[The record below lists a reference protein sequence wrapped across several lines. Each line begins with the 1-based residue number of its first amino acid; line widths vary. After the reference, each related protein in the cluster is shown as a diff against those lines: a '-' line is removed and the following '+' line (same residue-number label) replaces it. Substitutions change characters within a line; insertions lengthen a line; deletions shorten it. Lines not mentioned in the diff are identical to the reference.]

1 MSQLKNLAG
10 TRSLACLL
18 AIILCIA
25 AVPPA
30 AASPAAPSGA
40 GTFAQQDGIAR
51 SDGDSIVLAAD
62 APPAP
67 APYGSFPRFGIALSA
82 PQQLPF
88 FQTLSI
94 AYQASA
100 PASSA
105 VRVDLRASP
114 DGRRWSQWE
123 PELASG
129 ASVHFDEP
137 MRFAQYRLT
146 LLGGVESPVVRD
158 VRLVPQAG
166 SVELRAF
173 SDRPV
178 APTYRIR
185 ATRMGMVGG
194 RTANGHRITKRDHF
208 VSLPSWRSLS
218 SKGGSEYMV
227 RITYNGRSSVAP
239 VYDVGPW
246 NTRDNYWDEER
257 ERYKDLRR
265 GWPQDHAAFYDGHN
279 KGWAE
284 KGKVRFPTGI
294 DVGDGVWWDDLGI
307 VGDQAT
313 VEVTFLWLGTDP
325 LEQQAAPAAEEQAA
339 PAEEQASVATAAA
352 DPNVTIVD
360 NAASGFRDQAKAKW
374 YRIKGGCAHAGGAQ
388 WTYTTDDPAA
398 GEHSA
403 LWQPDLPA
411 EARYNVYAHVPAC
424 KIGKDYTASAR
435 YLVRHR
441 DGEQEVV
448 VDQATGAGQ
457 WVLLGSFS
465 FAAGEEGSV
474 TLSDVAGDAKRAV
487 LFDAV
492 KWERLPDELAPEP
505 EPAAEPSEG

>member
-1 MSQLKNLAG
+1 MAG
-10 TRSLACLL
+10 ARSLACLL

-25 AVPPA
+25 AAPPA
-30 AASPAAPSGA
+30 TASPAAPSGA
-40 GTFAQQDGIAR
+40 GTFAQQDGIAQ
-51 SDGDSIVLAAD
+51 SNGDIRLAAN
-62 APPAP
+62 ALPAP
-67 APYGSFPRFGIALSA
+67 ALYGSFPRFGIALST

-100 PASSA
+100 PEGSA

-129 ASVHFDEP
+129 ASVRFDEP

-146 LLGGVESPVVRD
+146 LLGGNDSPLVRD
-158 VRLVPQAG
+158 VRLTPQAG

-173 SDRPV
+173 NERPV

-185 ATRMGMVGG
+185 GTRMGMVGG

-265 GWPQDHAAFYDGHN
+265 GWPQDHAAYYDGYN

-284 KGKVRFPTGI
+284 KGKVHFPTAI

-325 LEQQAAPAAEEQAA
+325 LEQGSPAQAAPPAEEQAA
-339 PAEEQASVATAAA
+339 VATAAA
-352 DPNVTIVD
+352 DPNVTIID
-360 NAASGFRDQAKAKW
+360 NGETGFRDEAKTKW
-374 YRIKGGCAHAGGAQ
+374 YRIKGGCAHANDAQ
-388 WTYTTDDPAA
+388 WTYSTDDPAA

-403 LWQPDLPA
+403 QWQPNLPT
-411 EARYNVYAHVPAC
+411 EARYNVYALVPNC
-424 KIGKDYTASAR
+424 KIGKNYTTSAR
-435 YLVRHR
+435 YQVRHR
-441 DGEQEVV
+441 DGTQEVV
-448 VDQATGAGQ
+448 VDQAANAGQ
-457 WVLLGSFS
+457 WVLLGSFA
-465 FAAGEEGSV
+465 FAGGEGGAV
-474 TLSDVAGDAKRAV
+474 ALTDVAGDAKRAV

-492 KWERLPDELAPEP
+492 KWERIPDEAAP
-505 EPAAEPSEG
+505 EPAAEQAGG

>member
-1 MSQLKNLAG
+1 MLQLKTLAG

-25 AVPPA
+25 AAPSA
-30 AASPAAPSGA
+30 TASPAAPSSA
-40 GTFAQQDGIAR
+40 GPFAQQDGIAQ
-51 SDGDSIVLAAD
+51 SDRDSIHLAAD
-62 APPAP
+62 APQAP
-67 APYGSFPRFGIALSA
+67 ALYGSFPRFGIALST
-82 PQQLPF
+82 PQQFPF

-94 AYQASA
+94 VYQASV
-100 PASSA
+100 PEGSA

-129 ASVHFDEP
+129 ASTHFDEP

-146 LLGGVESPVVRD
+146 LLGTTESPLVRD
-158 VRLVPQAG
+158 IRLNPQPG
-166 SVELRAF
+166 SVELHAF
-173 SDRPV
+173 SERPV

-246 NTRDNYWDEER
+246 NTRDNYWDAER

-265 GWPQDHAAFYDGHN
+265 GWPQDHAAYYDGYN

-284 KGKVRFPTGI
+284 KGKVRFPTAI

-325 LEQQAAPAAEEQAA
+325 LEQPREQAA
-339 PAEEQASVATAAA
+339 PAEEQASVATSAT
-352 DPNVTIVD
+352 DPNVMIID
-360 NAASGFRDQAKAKW
+360 NDAPGFRDEARAKW
-374 YRIKGGCAHAGGAQ
+374 YRIKGGCAHANTAQ
-388 WTYTTDDPAA
+388 WTYSTDDPAA
-398 GEHSA
+398 GQHSA
-403 LWQPDLPA
+403 QWLPDLPTD
-411 EARYNVYAHVPAC
+411 ARYNVYALIPDC
-424 KIGKDYTASAR
+424 KIGKGYTTSAR

-448 VDQATGAGQ
+448 VDQAAVAGQ
-457 WVLLGSFS
+457 WVLLGNFG
-465 FAAGEEGSV
+465 FAAGQGASV
-474 TLSDVAGDAKRAV
+474 ALSDVTGDTKRAV

-492 KWERLPDELAPEP
+492 KWERIPEEAAPEP
-505 EPAAEPSEG
+505 APAEQQSDS

>member
-1 MSQLKNLAG
+1 MSQPKNLAG

-18 AIILCIA
+18 AIVLCIA
-25 AVPPA
+25 AAPPA
-30 AASPAAPSGA
+30 AAGPAAPSSA
-40 GTFAQQDGIAR
+40 GTLIQQDGIAQ
-51 SDGDSIVLAAD
+51 SDGDSIRLAAD

-67 APYGSFPRFGIALSA
+67 ALYGSFPRFGTALSA

-88 FQTLSI
+88 FQTISI
-94 AYQASA
+94 TYQASA
-100 PASSA
+100 PEGSA

-129 ASVHFDEP
+129 ASARFDEP

-146 LLGGVESPVVRD
+146 LLGGAESPLVRD
-158 VRLVPQAG
+158 VRLAPQAG

-178 APTYRIR
+178 APTYRLR

-218 SKGGSEYMV
+218 SKGGSEYLV

-265 GWPQDHAAFYDGHN
+265 GWPQDHAAFYDGYN

-284 KGKVRFPTGI
+284 KGKVRFPTAV

-325 LEQQAAPAAEEQAA
+325 LDQAAPAAEEQAA
-339 PAEEQASVATAAA
+339 PAAEQAAVAAAAA
-352 DPNVTIVD
+352 DPNVAIID
-360 NAASGFRDQAKAKW
+360 NDETGFSDQAKTKW
-374 YRIKGGCAHAGGAQ
+374 YRIKGGCAHAGDAQ

-403 LWQPDLPA
+403 QWQPNLPA
-411 EARYNVYAHVPAC
+411 EARYNVYALVPDC
-424 KIGKDYTASAR
+424 KIGKDYTNGAR

-448 VDQATGAGQ
+448 VDQAASAGQ
-457 WVLLGSFS
+457 WVLLGSFA
-465 FAAGEEGSV
+465 FASGEGASV

-492 KWERLPDELAPEP
+492 KWERIPEALAPEP
-505 EPAAEPSEG
+505 ATEASGG